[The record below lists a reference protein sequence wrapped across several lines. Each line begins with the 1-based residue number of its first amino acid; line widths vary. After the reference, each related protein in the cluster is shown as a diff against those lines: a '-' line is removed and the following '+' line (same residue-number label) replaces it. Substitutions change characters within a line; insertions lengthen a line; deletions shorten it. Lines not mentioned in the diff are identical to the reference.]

1 MENSSRNGNQTTPQS
16 YVKCETPLD
25 GYQLVIM
32 SAFDVAIS
40 IAAILGN
47 VLILVAF
54 RKVSAR
60 VLHPPSKL
68 LFECLAYSD
77 LGVGLVL
84 QPLRIISYNSYENTE
99 SCFYG
104 LLASW
109 IVGNILFGVS
119 LLTLTVTGVDRLLA
133 LTCTLGLRYR
143 QVVTL
148 RRVRLVI
155 AWCWL
160 CSSVIGM
167 VSLYNF
173 KIAFITSLIG
183 IVLSVVFST
192 FCYITI
198 FVKLSHHQAQ
208 VQDHIHH
215 GQHNNRESQ
224 LNVSQYRKTVKSA
237 LWVQLTL
244 LICFLPFGVE
254 KTLFAK
260 DGFESSILSYV
271 TASFV
276 SLNSALNPI
285 IYPWKITEVRQAI
298 RATTEDLFQI

>member
-1 MENSSRNGNQTTPQS
+1 MENSSGNGNQTTPQS

-47 VLILVAF
+47 ILILIAF

-68 LFECLAYSD
+68 LYSD

-109 IVGNILFGVS
+109 IVGNILCGVS
-119 LLTLTVTGVDRLLA
+119 LLILTVIGVDRLLA
-133 LTCTLGLRYR
+133 LTLGLRCR

-148 RRVRLVI
+148 RRVRLI
-155 AWCWL
+155 LAWCWL

-167 VSLYNF
+167 ISL
-173 KIAFITSLIG
+173 
-183 IVLSVVFST
+183 
-192 FCYITI
+192 
-198 FVKLSHHQAQ
+198 
-208 VQDHIHH
+208 
-215 GQHNNRESQ
+215 
-224 LNVSQYRKTVKSA
+224 
-237 LWVQLTL
+237 
-244 LICFLPFGVE
+244 
-254 KTLFAK
+254 
-260 DGFESSILSYV
+260 
-271 TASFV
+271 
-276 SLNSALNPI
+276 
-285 IYPWKITEVRQAI
+285 
-298 RATTEDLFQI
+298 